1 MDEIRLSGS
10 MKFAC
15 RDDGGRA
22 GEKRAALGFAASAF
36 APQGTARPA

>member
-1 MDEIRLSGS
+1 
-10 MKFAC
+10 MKSAC

-22 GEKRAALGFAASAF
+22 GEKRGGLGFAACAF